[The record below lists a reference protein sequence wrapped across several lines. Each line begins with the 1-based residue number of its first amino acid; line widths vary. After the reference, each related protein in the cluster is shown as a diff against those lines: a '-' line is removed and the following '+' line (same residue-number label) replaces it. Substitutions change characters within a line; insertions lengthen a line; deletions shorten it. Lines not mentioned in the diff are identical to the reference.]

1 MDQRYNGSDTVT
13 KSDEDAMDLLPVTAG
28 EVQDFQDKA
37 EESNLDA
44 EGEDDDADANA
55 DVIPEVHADSDPD
68 ADIDAEGE
76 EDDEEPILPIRR
88 ALKVAEQE
96 DGDEDAEVETASEA
110 HPESESGR
118 DSDTNT
124 DTEVENEWEAE
135 SDTAAE
141 VEAEIVDP
149 NQCIFCGGDEEH
161 DPSEEF
167 EEYLACAVC
176 GDNSHRQCA
185 RDANSL
191 GPDDDAEHWRCK
203 TCVTNGLQADANE
216 SREKSRSRRR
226 SSAPKLTKELLP
238 GGRGTIKPDSHSVF
252 AKLIVD
258 GDPMDG
264 SRSLRKRKP
273 SNEDEPEQHPRL
285 SRKRRRPSE
294 ALPTSTGR
302 PSASATTSPR
312 ATRAAMSEE
321 AVVNG
326 DHAVTSGD
334 EGSPKLRTR
343 SRRAGR
349 NPDKGLCHLVT
360 SEGISVIVSF
370 NLDPAK
376 MQKILA
382 SRPRK
387 GRARDRSRKKI
398 IPPVI
403 PEPEISHYPA
413 IPSGFASQLLAMADR
428 EQDESK
434 MKPYGGILSEI
445 EANSE
450 KTFPQ
455 EADRKRFEDARLKAE
470 EDWRKKM
477 AADNALQEVARST
490 QKTSGPPSKIK
501 CIAFGNYQIDTWNA
515 APYPEEY
522 SRNRLLYICEY
533 CLKYMNSDFV
543 AFRHK
548 LKCPAKHPP
557 GDEIYRDG
565 KYSFYEVDGRKN
577 PVYCQNLC
585 LLAKLFLG
593 SKTLYYD
600 VEPFLFYVMTEEDEF
615 GCHFVGYFS
624 KEKRPS
630 SMNNV
635 SCILVLPIFQRRGF
649 GHMLIDFSYLL
660 TKNEQKMGSPE
671 KPLSDMGLVSYRG
684 YWRLTLCELLR
695 KHKGTISIS
704 RISELTGMTPDDI
717 VSALEGLRALVRD
730 PVTKTYALRI
740 DHAYFNE
747 YVEKHEKKGY
757 PKIDPEA
764 LIWTPYVMNR
774 GLTSHY
780 EEGGPLHAVAPREEE
795 EEDAAT
801 PLDEEGSKK
810 GDKDKERMVN
820 GHGGKPTNGITIPK
834 DATDDTPR
842 ASSQPRRAGSQ
853 TRAASRTRAA
863 SQTRDSG
870 SPRPHPSTPPP
881 LQNGYSHL
889 STWSVT
895 SHPSSNLSI
904 PPHRFEIFPPV
915 PGMNNRRRPGRP
927 FGSRTRSSRNPNG
940 TPSRRTISSHQ
951 MSRTVGAIPR
961 QRSRGFGGNELF
973 RTGSPRSVEGLR
985 RTRSMLG
992 EELVGGGADVV
1003 NGGGVNGDDHEG
1015 DEDAQGEEDADAD
1028 AEGEEDADIDA
1039 DVDAEGEDDLNAD
1052 ADADGEEED
1061 IDADADADA
1070 DIDAEGEIDDAMDE
1084 G

>member
-1 MDQRYNGSDTVT
+1 MDQRYNGGVT
-13 KSDEDAMDLLPVTAG
+13 ITRSAEDAMDLLPLTT
-28 EVQDFQDKA
+28 EEIQYSQDKT
-37 EESNLDA
+37 ENLDLDT
-44 EGEDDDADANA
+44 EGEDDDADADA
-55 DVIPEVHADSDPD
+55 DAHADSDADADADSDPD
-68 ADIDAEGE
+68 ADAEGE
-76 EDDEEPILPIRR
+76 EDEEPRLPIRR
-88 ALKVAEQE
+88 PPKVAEEE
-96 DGDEDAEVETASEA
+96 DDDLDAEVETASEA
-110 HPESESGR
+110 RPESESDH

-124 DTEVENEWEAE
+124 ETEVENEWEAE

-141 VEAEIVDP
+141 VETEIVDP

-203 TCVTNGLQADANE
+203 TCVTNGLEADANGNG
-216 SREKSRSRRR
+216 EKSSSRRR

-238 GGRGTIKPDSHSVF
+238 GGRGAIKPDSHSVF

-273 SNEDEPEQHPRL
+273 SDEEEPEQHPRL

-294 ALPTSTGR
+294 ALPTSTVDK
-302 PSASATTSPR
+302 PSTSATPSPR

-321 AVVNG
+321 VVVNG

-334 EGSPKLRTR
+334 EGSLKLRTR
-343 SRRAGR
+343 PRRAGR

-370 NLDPAK
+370 NLDPTK
-376 MQKILA
+376 MQKILS

-398 IPPVI
+398 IPPVVQ
-403 PEPEISHYPA
+403 EPEVSHYPA

-445 EANSE
+445 EANTE

-455 EADRKRFEDARLKAE
+455 EPDRKRFEDARLKAE

-477 AADNALQEVARST
+477 AADNTLQEAARST

-695 KHKGTISIS
+695 KYTGTISIA

-740 DHAYFNE
+740 DHAYFDE

-780 EEGGPLHAVAPREEE
+780 EEGGPMHAVAPREED
-795 EEDAAT
+795 EEDEEVAT
-801 PLDEEGSKK
+801 PPEEQGSKK
-810 GDKDKERMVN
+810 GDKGKEKLVN
-820 GHGGKPTNGITIPK
+820 GNGGKSTNGITISK
-834 DATDDTPR
+834 DAVETDERPR
-842 ASSQPRRAGSQ
+842 ATSQTRRAGSQ
-853 TRAASRTRAA
+853 TRTVSQTRAA
-863 SQTRDSG
+863 SQTRGSG
-870 SPRPHPSTPPP
+870 SPRTHPTTPPP
-881 LQNGYSHL
+881 LQNGYSHV
-889 STWSVT
+889 STWSIT
-895 SHPSSNLSI
+895 SHPSSNNHSI
-904 PPHRFEIFPPV
+904 PPNRFEIFPPV
-915 PGMNNRRRPGRP
+915 PGMNNKRRPGRP
-927 FGSRTRSSRNPNG
+927 FGSRTRSTRNPNG
-940 TPSRRTISSHQ
+940 TPNRRTISSHQ
-951 MSRTVGAIPR
+951 MSQTVGAIPR
-961 QRSRGFGGNELF
+961 QRSRGFSGNELF
-973 RTGSPRSVEGLR
+973 RTGSPRSVEGIR

-992 EELVGGGADVV
+992 EELVGGHEEAVEGSGE
-1003 NGGGVNGDDHEG
+1003 NGHGDGDEDAEG
-1015 DEDAQGEEDADAD
+1015 DED
-1028 AEGEEDADIDA
+1028 
-1039 DVDAEGEDDLNAD
+1039 V
-1052 ADADGEEED
+1052 
-1061 IDADADADA
+1061 DADADADS
-1070 DIDAEGEIDDAMDE
+1070 DGEIDDAMDDAMDE

>member
-1 MDQRYNGSDTVT
+1 MDLRYNGGDAVT
-13 KSDEDAMDLLPVTAG
+13 RQDEDAMDLLPVTAE
-28 EVQDFQDKA
+28 EVQDLQDKA
-37 EESNLDA
+37 KDLDLDA
-44 EGEDDDADANA
+44 EGDDDDADADA
-55 DVIPEVHADSDPD
+55 DADADSDPD
-68 ADIDAEGE
+68 VDIDAEGE
-76 EDDEEPILPIRR
+76 EEEELIPPIRR
-88 ALKVAEQE
+88 PPKVVEEE
-96 DGDEDAEVETASEA
+96 DGDVDVEVETASEA
-110 HPESESGR
+110 HPESESDHG
-118 DSDTNT
+118 SDTNT

-141 VEAEIVDP
+141 VETEIVDP

-176 GDNSHRQCA
+176 GDNYAQ
-185 RDANSL
+185 
-191 GPDDDAEHWRCK
+191 HWRCK
-203 TCVTNGLQADANE
+203 TCVTNGLEADATQNG
-216 SREKSRSRRR
+216 EKSSSRRR

-273 SNEDEPEQHPRL
+273 SDEGEPEQHPRL
-285 SRKRRRPSE
+285 SRKRTRPSE
-294 ALPTSTGR
+294 APPTSAGAK
-302 PSASATTSPR
+302 PAVSAASSPR

-321 AVVNG
+321 VVVNG
-326 DHAVTSGD
+326 DHAATSGD
-334 EGSPKLRTR
+334 EDSPKLRTR
-343 SRRAGR
+343 PRRAGR

-370 NLDPAK
+370 NLDPTK
-376 MQKILA
+376 MQKILS

-403 PEPEISHYPA
+403 QEPEISHYPA

-445 EANSE
+445 EANTE

-455 EADRKRFEDARLKAE
+455 EPDRKRFEDARLKAE

-477 AADNALQEVARST
+477 AADNALQEAARAT

-660 TKNEQKMGSPE
+660 TKNERKMGSPE

-730 PVTKTYALRI
+730 PATKTYALRI

-780 EEGGPLHAVAPREEE
+780 EDGGPLHAVAPREEDE
-795 EEDAAT
+795 EEEIAT
-801 PLDEEGSKK
+801 PPEEQATKK
-810 GDKDKERMVN
+810 DDKGKEKMVN
-820 GHGGKPTNGITIPK
+820 GHGVEPTNGITIFK
-834 DATDDTPR
+834 DGVEPDETPR
-842 ASSQPRRAGSQ
+842 AASQPRHAGSQ
-853 TRAASRTRAA
+853 SRAVSQTRAA
-863 SQTRDSG
+863 SQTRGSG
-870 SPRPHPSTPPP
+870 SPGPHPTTPPP
-881 LQNGYSHL
+881 LQNGYSHI

-895 SHPSSNLSI
+895 SHPGSNNHSINHSI
-904 PPHRFEIFPPV
+904 PANRFEIFPPV

-927 FGSRTRSSRNPNG
+927 FGSRTRSTRNPNG

-951 MSRTVGAIPR
+951 MSQTVGAIPR
-961 QRSRGFGGNELF
+961 QRSRGFSGNELF

-992 EELVGGGADVV
+992 EELVGGDEEAVE
-1003 NGGGVNGDDHEG
+1003 GGEN
-1015 DEDAQGEEDADAD
+1015 ASQRSPSPAPSASPSSAPSAADAD
-1028 AEGEEDADIDA
+1028 AEGDEDADA
-1039 DVDAEGEDDLNAD
+1039 DVNAD
-1052 ADADGEEED
+1052 ADG
-1061 IDADADADA
+1061 DADADADA
-1070 DIDAEGEIDDAMDE
+1070 DVDAEADADADADGENDDAMDE